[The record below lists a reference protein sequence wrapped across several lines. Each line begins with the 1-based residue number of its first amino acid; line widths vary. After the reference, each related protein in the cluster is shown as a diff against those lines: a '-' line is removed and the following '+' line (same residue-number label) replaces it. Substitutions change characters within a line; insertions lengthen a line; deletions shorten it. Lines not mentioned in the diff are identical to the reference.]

1 MRSRQMMIAM
11 GLLLVGAFFVQSPA
25 GAFDAYD
32 MNKSVEKGLVEFD
45 KAISN
50 SDDIIDN
57 ASGILI
63 CPRIGK
69 VGLGIGVES
78 GPCAL
83 QVDGETVAYYRASSG
98 SFGLTAGIS
107 SFSQVM
113 AFMTDEALNQFQSKK
128 REWKAGVDGQ
138 VALATVGAGGKVEVS
153 GKPVM
158 LIAYGQKGLIADL
171 SIKGASYKFIGD
183 AEDYSKYGVPIHRFV
198 ASADVADP
206 SRRGAATAQMNIEIQ
221 YWITDEQRAKMR
233 GIIATDGTVAA
244 RNAMAEMPAIGRIRS
259 GGKVTH
265 VQWARAVEMAD
276 DTWRIILASTE
287 PVEQALAAH
296 QTGQAKDFFSI
307 IQLDVDK
314 NHVGTGVLLMGPELS
329 YDENT
334 GVSVKQRGQSNPV
347 KLTSVSYRK
356 LD

>member
-11 GLLLVGAFFVQSPA
+11 GLLLVGTICVQSPA
-25 GAFDAYD
+25 SAFNAYD
-32 MNKSVEKGLVEFD
+32 LNKSVDKGFTEFD

-57 ASGILI
+57 ASGILM

-78 GPCAL
+78 GACAL

-98 SFGLTAGIS
+98 TFGLTAGIS

-113 AFMTDEALNQFQSKK
+113 AFMTDEALNGFQGKK

-171 SIKGASYKFIGD
+171 SIKGASYKLIGT
-183 AEDYSKYGVPIHRFV
+183 AEDLNKYGVPIHRFV
-198 ASADVADP
+198 ATADVSDRQSP
-206 SRRGAATAQMNIEIQ
+206 GASTVQMTIDIQ
-221 YWITDEQRAKMR
+221 GWMD
-233 GIIATDGTVAA
+233 DSTVAA
-244 RNAMAEMPAIGRIRS
+244 MGTKIRNDGSVAARTALSEMPTIGTVRV
-259 GGKVTH
+259 GGRVTEL
-265 VQWARAVEMAD
+265 QWARSFDMGDNKYRV
-276 DTWRIILASTE
+276 ILASSE
-287 PVEQALAAH
+287 PVSNALAQH
-296 QTGQAKDFFSI
+296 LVGQVKDDMTI
-307 IQLDVDK
+307 MQLDLDA
-314 NHVGTGVLLMGPELS
+314 NRVGTGVLQIGPEL
-329 YDENT
+329 
-334 GVSVKQRGQSNPV
+334 GVDSDGRITIQQRRVNPV
-347 KLTSVSYRK
+347 KITSVNSK
-356 LD
+356 SLD